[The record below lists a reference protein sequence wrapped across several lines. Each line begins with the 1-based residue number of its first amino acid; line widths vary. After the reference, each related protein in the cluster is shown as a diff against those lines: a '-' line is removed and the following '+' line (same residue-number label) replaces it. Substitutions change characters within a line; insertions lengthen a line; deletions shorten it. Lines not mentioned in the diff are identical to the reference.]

1 MSGPVVTAV
10 QRVVLVVREDLPV
23 GQAINAGTVLGAS
36 VGSLLDLPLGA
47 EGADVSGT
55 SYGGIVTTPVPVL
68 AADAKE
74 LTRLFR
80 AANTDER
87 LVALSLT
94 ETARLAR
101 TYEAYLTSLAET
113 YEADLD
119 IAALIVAGPRNRVTR
134 ATKHLPLFGVASG
147 E

>member
-1 MSGPVVTAV
+1 MSSPAVPTV

-23 GQAINAGTVLGAS
+23 GQAVNAGTVLGAS

-47 EGADVSGT
+47 DGADASGT
-55 SYGGIVTTPVPVL
+55 NYGGIVTTPVPVL
-68 AADAKE
+68 AADEKE

-94 ETARLAR
+94 ETARRAR
-101 TYEAYLTSLAET
+101 TYEAYLTSLADT
-113 YEADLD
+113 DEADLD
-119 IAALIVAGPRNRVTR
+119 IAALVVAGPRNRVTR
-134 ATKHLPLFGVASG
+134 ATKHLPLFGADSA
-147 E
+147 

>member
-1 MSGPVVTAV
+1 MNRPAAPPV

-23 GQAINAGTVLGAS
+23 GQAVNAGTVLGAS

-47 EGADVSGT
+47 GGADASGT

-68 AADAKE
+68 AAGEKE

-94 ETARLAR
+94 ETARRAR
-101 TYEAYLTSLAET
+101 TYEAYLTSLADT
-113 YEADLD
+113 DEADLD
-119 IAALIVAGPRNRVTR
+119 IAARIVAGPRNRVTR
-134 ATKHLPLFGVASG
+134 ATKHLPLFGADPA
-147 E
+147 

>member
-1 MSGPVVTAV
+1 MSSPAVPPV

-23 GQAINAGTVLGAS
+23 GQAVNAGTVLGAS

-47 EGADVSGT
+47 DGADASGT

-68 AADAKE
+68 AAGEKE

-101 TYEAYLTSLAET
+101 TYEAYLTTLAET
-113 YEADLD
+113 HEADLD

-134 ATKHLPLFGVASG
+134 ATKHLSLFGVDS
-147 E
+147 EK

>member
-1 MSGPVVTAV
+1 MSSPAAPPA

-23 GQAINAGTVLGAS
+23 GQAVNAGTVLGAS
-36 VGSLLDLPLGA
+36 VGSLLELPLGA
-47 EGADVSGT
+47 GGADASGT

-68 AADAKE
+68 AAGEKE

-80 AANTDER
+80 AANIDER

-94 ETARLAR
+94 ETARRAR
-101 TYEAYLTSLAET
+101 TYEVYLASLADT
-113 YEADLD
+113 DEADLD

-134 ATKHLPLFGVASG
+134 ATKHLPLFGADSA
-147 E
+147 